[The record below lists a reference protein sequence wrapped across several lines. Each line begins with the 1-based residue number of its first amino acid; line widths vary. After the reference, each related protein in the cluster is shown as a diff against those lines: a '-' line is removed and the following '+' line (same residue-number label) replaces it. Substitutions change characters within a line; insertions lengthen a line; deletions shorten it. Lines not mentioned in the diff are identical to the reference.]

1 MDLNKKLDNARIA
14 NDCRTAQE
22 VAPHVA
28 PNDLFRTLIFAV
40 SDKQQDFTLAVF
52 PYLSEKHRGEIFDL
66 AVESR
71 NNDIVRALLP
81 HSDPLFNHSCA
92 LQMASATQNQD
103 IFDLLYPVSD
113 PLKAL
118 KVMKKYSR
126 AFEYRMLE
134 QRIEELK
141 TKKALNKAVKK
152 STPKSTSARSARK
165 I

>member
-1 MDLNKKLDNARIA
+1 MDLSKQLDNARIA
-14 NDCRTAQE
+14 NDCQTAQDI
-22 VAPHVA
+22 APHLA
-28 PNDLFRTLIFAV
+28 SKDLFRTLIYAV
-40 SDKQQDFTLAVF
+40 TDKQQDFTLAVF
-52 PYLSEKHRGEIFDL
+52 PYLSEQHRGEIFDL
-66 AVESR
+66 AVEAR

-103 IFDLLYPVSD
+103 IFDLLYPVSE

-118 KVMKKYSR
+118 KVMKKHSR

-134 QRIEELK
+134 ERIEQLK
-141 TKKALNKAVKK
+141 TQKALNKAVKK
-152 STPKSTSARSARK
+152 VTPKSTLARK